1 MAEQAEKLDWSE
13 AAENK
18 SDSSVDHPS
27 HYNTGDIETIDY
39 LESLGIAEDFCA
51 GNAIKYLSRYKHKGK
66 VLEDVKKAKWYVN
79 RLVKILEEQSEQAQ
93 KN

>member
-1 MAEQAEKLDWSE
+1 MAEQSAKLDFSE

-18 SDSSVDHPS
+18 RDSAIDHPS

-39 LESLGIAEDFCA
+39 LESIGVAEDFCV
-51 GNAIKYLSRYKHKGK
+51 GNVIKYLSRYKHKGK
-66 VLEDVKKAKWYVN
+66 VLEDVKKAQWYVN
-79 RLVKILEEQSEQAQ
+79 RLVKLLEEQSEQPQ